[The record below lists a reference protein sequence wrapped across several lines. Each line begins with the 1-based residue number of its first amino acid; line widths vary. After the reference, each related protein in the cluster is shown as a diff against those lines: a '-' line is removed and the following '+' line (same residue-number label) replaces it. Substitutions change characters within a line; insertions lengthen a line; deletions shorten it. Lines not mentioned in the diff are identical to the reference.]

1 MLFSLLCHYKG
12 IMARGEL
19 HALTQSSLQ
28 QMPDKLPSMF
38 CYQPCPVAWLGS
50 WLKTRSCKAELLT
63 SPTEMNCLPVPSKSK
78 IFLSSPFLQSEPAPR
93 KVQRLLLLGSTGP
106 VLLEE
111 GGSTPTAP
119 FFCVTYWHR
128 GKSLPWQRKVSTCIR
143 AFCWVGETV
152 MRSWASLPTLF
163 LHGQLAT
170 CLNAQCTW
178 ILLSPFLIFIS
189 ALYGSY

>member
-1 MLFSLLCHYKG
+1 MLFFLLCHQKG

-38 CYQPCPVAWLGS
+38 YYQPCPMAWLGS

-63 SPTEMNCLPVPSKSK
+63 STTEMNCLPVPSKSK
-78 IFLSSPFLQSEPAPR
+78 VFLSSPFLQSEPALS
-93 KVQRLLLLGSTGP
+93 KVQCLLLLGSTGL

-111 GGSTPTAP
+111 GGSTPAAP
-119 FFCVTYWHR
+119 VFCVTYWHR
-128 GKSLPWQRKVSTCIR
+128 GKSLPWQRKASTCIR
-143 AFCWVGETV
+143 AVCWVGETV

-163 LHGQLAT
+163 LYRQLAT
-170 CLNAQCTW
+170 CLNVQCTW
-178 ILLSPFLIFIS
+178 ISLSPFLIFIS
-189 ALYGSY
+189 ALYWSY